1 MSGKRRLNLPD
12 YHLPEWKKGEKMLAI
27 AESVGIMAL
36 LSYFFYRNV
45 LAMVPMT
52 AIGIFFYR
60 GKRRDRIKRNREI
73 LEDEFKECIAS
84 VSASMKAGYAV
95 ENAFRESEADMIRIY
110 GKEAFIVNELALIRR
125 GLEMNIPLENL
136 LESLAQRSGSE
147 HIEQFSQ
154 VFEIAKKRGGS
165 MPEIIKTSTEVITRQ
180 IDIRSEMRTVLSGRR
195 MEQNIMKT
203 VPFAIV
209 LYIGF
214 SNKGY
219 FDSLYGNLN
228 GVMIMSGCLA
238 LYVFAY
244 FLGDRILG
252 KIEKEM

>member
-1 MSGKRRLNLPD
+1 
-12 YHLPEWKKGEKMLAI
+12 MLAI
-27 AESVGIMAL
+27 AESVGIMTL

-195 MEQNIMKT
+195 MEQNIMKI